1 MVFHKKLYGQF
12 DVVSVLKSLNT
23 LKYNFFK
30 IFKSIGFKVFDFGKF
45 FKNLDLGR
53 FNFTKIIRYPDPK
66 IYSIHQLKKI
76 NFISTKFLFVHL
88 PVGIIFFGFL
98 YLFIPTLFNY
108 DKSNVEKIICS
119 GKVFEC

>member
-1 MVFHKKLYGQF
+1 MKYINFKRYKF
-12 DVVSVLKSLNT
+12 STVLKSLNT

-30 IFKSIGFKVFDFGKF
+30 IFKSIDFKRFDFGKF

-88 PVGIIFFGFL
+88 PIGIIFFGFL
-98 YLFIPTLFNY
+98 YLFIPTFLIMINQM
-108 DKSNVEKIICS
+108 
-119 GKVFEC
+119 

>member
-1 MVFHKKLYGQF
+1 MKYINFKTYKF
-12 DVVSVLKSLNT
+12 STVLKSLNT

-53 FNFTKIIRYPDPK
+53 FNFTKIIRYFDPK
-66 IYSIHQLKKI
+66 IYSIHQFIHQLKKI

-88 PVGIIFFGFL
+88 PIGIIFFGFL
-98 YLFIPTLFNY
+98 YSTDFINCIFNNVI
-108 DKSNVEKIICS
+108 KASFPSNM
-119 GKVFEC
+119 

>member
-1 MVFHKKLYGQF
+1 MKYINFKRYKF
-12 DVVSVLKSLNT
+12 STVLKSLNT

-30 IFKSIGFKVFDFGKF
+30 IFKSIDFKRVDFGKF

-53 FNFTKIIRYPDPK
+53 FNFTKIIRYFDPK

-88 PVGIIFFGFL
+88 PIGIIFLDSCIYL
-98 YLFIPTLFNY
+98 YLHFLIMINQM
-108 DKSNVEKIICS
+108 
-119 GKVFEC
+119 